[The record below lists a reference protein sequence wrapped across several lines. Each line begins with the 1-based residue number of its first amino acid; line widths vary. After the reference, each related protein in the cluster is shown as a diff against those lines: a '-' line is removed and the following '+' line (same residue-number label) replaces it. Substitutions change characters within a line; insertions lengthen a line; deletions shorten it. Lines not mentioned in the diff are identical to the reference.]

1 MDTLIGIISL
11 ECVGHQEK
19 IEFTMSQITT
29 KKLFAWSKKSPFL
42 ALKVHILFSYDR
54 RDKTVKFPF
63 LSSPLSVGFC
73 FIAASV
79 VFPFC
84 FSLMHHQRVSKLTTG
99 VAVKAEQLTNID
111 IDIDKKTRWK
121 RARTTAFT
129 LNDWPFVLSFMKS
142 DSFVSW
148 KFYEKFA

>member
-1 MDTLIGIISL
+1 MLSIKRNLFIAFVLLQQKNITQWSSTQSYRSNNNSSSRSIIKITN
-11 ECVGHQEK
+11 GHFERNH
-19 IEFTMSQITT
+19 FTGMCRASRENRIYNEPNHNK

-54 RDKTVKFPF
+54 QDKTVKFPF

-84 FSLMHHQRVSKLTTG
+84 F
-99 VAVKAEQLTNID
+99 
-111 IDIDKKTRWK
+111 
-121 RARTTAFT
+121 F
-129 LNDWPFVLSFMKS
+129 
-142 DSFVSW
+142 
-148 KFYEKFA
+148 